1 MFVQI
6 KDKENLIRDVNSKA
20 ILNVDEEELKNYYAR
35 RELALKQKEEKENLE
50 SKVNKL
56 EEDIT
61 DIKGMLRELVQMRN
75 PNGN

>member
-6 KDKENLIRDVNSKA
+6 KDKENLVRDVNSKA
-20 ILNVDEEELKNYYAR
+20 ILNIDEEELRSYYAR

-50 SKVNKL
+50 NKVNKL

-61 DIKGMLRELVQMRN
+61 DIKTMLRELVQMRT

>member
-1 MFVQI
+1 MFIQI

-20 ILNVDEEELKNYYAR
+20 ILNVDGEELKNYYAR

-75 PNGN
+75 SNGN